1 MTRLPMYRKIA
12 DAIRSK
18 ISNGIYKVGEALPT
32 EAQLRE
38 EFGVSR
44 VTIRQALKLLI
55 ENEELES
62 IQGSG
67 TYVKES
73 KINYN
78 IYQQSS
84 FAEKWAHL
92 QSVTRSDVLSFAIEP
107 ASLTMAEHLEINEGD
122 HIFYIKRV
130 RFLDDIAI
138 TVEETWMPTKMFPD
152 LSYQVMQ
159 GSKYDYIE
167 QQKCLVIDRSEQE
180 IVPVLPPED
189 IAELLGVDPS
199 DPIIEKRTRGYL
211 QDDTVFEYSRN
222 YFTTNNYKF
231 TLTSKRQRTNTH
243 YPIEV

>member
-1 MTRLPMYRKIA
+1 MYRKIA
-12 DAIRSK
+12 DAIRAK

-32 EAQLRE
+32 EAQLRA
-38 EFGVSR
+38 EFSVSR
-44 VTIRQALKLLI
+44 VTVRQAIKLLT

-92 QSVTRSDVLSFAIEP
+92 EGVTHSDVLTFKIQS
-107 ASLTMAEHLEINEGD
+107 ASLTMAEQLDIKEGEQV
-122 HIFYIKRV
+122 FYVKRV

-138 TVEETWMPTKMFPD
+138 AVEETWMPTRLFPD

-159 GSKYDYIE
+159 GSKYTYIE
-167 QQKCLVIDRSEQE
+167 QQKGLVIDRSEQE
-180 IVPVLPPED
+180 IVPVLAAED
-189 IAELLGVDPS
+189 VAALLGIDPEM
-199 DPIIEKRTRGYL
+199 PVIEKRTRGYL
-211 QDDTVFEYSRN
+211 HDDTVFEYSRN
-222 YFTTNNYKF
+222 FFTTNNYRF
-231 TLTSKRQRTNTH
+231 TLTSKRQSGTSGYLTKN
-243 YPIEV
+243 